1 MILDEKLE
9 FCDAT
14 DVSAAAGTAV
24 AGDVIDLDNLGRE
37 LIDTLYLVITVST
50 AFASG
55 GSATVDFRL
64 SSDSTANLATSATD
78 HWTSGATAIAS
89 LTAGKTYI
97 VPLPSNLGA
106 SYERYLGIRVVTA
119 TATTTAGSINA
130 FLTNDVQRWKAYA
143 DAEN

>member
-14 DVSAAAGTAV
+14 AVSAAAGTAV
-24 AGDVIDLDNLGRE
+24 AGDVVDLDDLGRD
-37 LIDTLYLVITVST
+37 LLDTLYLVIQVTT

-78 HWTSGATAIAS
+78 HWSTGALAIAG
-89 LTAGKTYI
+89 LTAGKTFI
-97 VPLPSNLGA
+97 VPLPKVND
-106 SYERYLGIRVVTA
+106 YERYLGIRVVTA
-119 TATTTAGSINA
+119 VATTTAGSINA
-130 FLTNDVQRWKAYA
+130 FLTLEPQNWKAYA
-143 DAEN
+143 DAQN